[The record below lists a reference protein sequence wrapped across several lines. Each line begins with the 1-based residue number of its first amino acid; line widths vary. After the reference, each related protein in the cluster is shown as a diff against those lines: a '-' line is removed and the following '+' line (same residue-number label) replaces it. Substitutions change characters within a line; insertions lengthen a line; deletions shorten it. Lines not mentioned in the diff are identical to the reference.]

1 MDCSRRSGKKHKE
14 LTPLSLSHSILL
26 VIMISHKW
34 VEGTELHP
42 SYTQLLGGVASKATD
57 VRPHKRHPEQTELQH
72 RWGGGRDKSKRSV
85 RIYQMICGRFK
96 KNRPVTYR
104 SVGKTRSNWMTTK
117 GSHAFKQYSI
127 MTSEDLLTRDGVSK
141 LLPVTPD
148 VSRPHSREASDAREG
163 GARQDEGSLPSYF
176 HKSAEDGSQPQ
187 GESGGQH
194 K

>member
-1 MDCSRRSGKKHKE
+1 
-14 LTPLSLSHSILL
+14 
-26 VIMISHKW
+26 
-34 VEGTELHP
+34 
-42 SYTQLLGGVASKATD
+42 
-57 VRPHKRHPEQTELQH
+57 
-72 RWGGGRDKSKRSV
+72 
-85 RIYQMICGRFK
+85 
-96 KNRPVTYR
+96 
-104 SVGKTRSNWMTTK
+104 
-117 GSHAFKQYSI
+117 